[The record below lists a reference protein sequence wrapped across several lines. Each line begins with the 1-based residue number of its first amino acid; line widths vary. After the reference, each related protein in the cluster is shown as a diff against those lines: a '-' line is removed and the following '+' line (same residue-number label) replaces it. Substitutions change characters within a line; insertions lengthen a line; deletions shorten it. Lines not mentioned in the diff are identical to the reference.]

1 MSYRR
6 RDDQKKIK
14 IIAQERIEI
23 LLSRAD
29 KVYSIE
35 PELALRYGDLARKI
49 AMKARIGI
57 PNKWRMRFCHNC
69 KKFLFPGISTH
80 IRIKSRKPSK
90 VVYYCDLCGKRA
102 RIKIIEK

>member
-49 AMKARIGI
+49 VMKQGLEYPINGVWDFVTIARS
-57 PNKWRMRFCHNC
+57 FFFQV
-69 KKFLFPGISTH
+69 FLPTLG
-80 IRIKSRKPSK
+80 
-90 VVYYCDLCGKRA
+90 
-102 RIKIIEK
+102 